1 MSECG
6 HSKSICFL
14 KSQNQLHKHKSTKSK
29 VSLAPGTAYCIQF
42 IVAVV
47 AMCSEVVNQWKL
59 KKELLKY

>member
-14 KSQNQLHKHKSTKSK
+14 KSQDQLHKHKSTKSK

-47 AMCSEVVNQWKL
+47 TMCSEVVNQ
-59 KKELLKY
+59 